1 MRQRFPLLSRL
12 LQSRLL
18 QSRMPRLLAALCL
31 LLPLATLAATP
42 AAPVEGVDYVEIEG
56 GAPYQKAQPGQVEV
70 AEVFAY
76 WCHHCADFAPKLEAW
91 QAKLPKDVRL
101 AYVPLPFD
109 QGDAL
114 ARAYFAAERLG
125 VLGTTHAAT
134 FRAIHADSVLPKN
147 ATADEIAAF
156 YAGLG
161 IDAGKFKTAM
171 QGFQVGSQ
179 LTNARQF
186 AIRSGVPGT
195 PTLVIDGRYRVIGR
209 TLDDS
214 LRIADQLIARSRAAR

>member
-1 MRQRFPLLSRL
+1 MRHRSFLTRVSRL
-12 LQSRLL
+12 LAPLL
-18 QSRMPRLLAALCL
+18 L
-31 LLPLATLAATP
+31 LLPLGAFAAGP
-42 AAPVEGVDYVEIEG
+42 AAPVEGRDYVEIEG
-56 GAPYQKAQPGQVEV
+56 GAPYRAQSGKVEV

-76 WCHHCADFAPKLEAW
+76 WCHFCADFAPRLEAW
-91 QAKLPKDVRL
+91 KAKLPKDVQL

-109 QGDAL
+109 NGDAL

-161 IDAGKFKTAM
+161 IDAGRFKAAM

-209 TLDDS
+209 DLDDI
-214 LRIADQLIARSRAAR
+214 LRIADQLIASRRAAR

>member
-1 MRQRFPLLSRL
+1 MRQRFLSRL
-12 LQSRLL
+12 LVPLL
-18 QSRMPRLLAALCL
+18 L
-31 LLPLATLAATP
+31 LLPLAAHAATP
-42 AAPVEGVDYVEIEG
+42 AAAVAGRDYVEIEG
-56 GAPYQKAQPGQVEV
+56 GAPWRAQAGKVEV

-91 QAKLPKDVRL
+91 QAKLPADVRV
-101 AYVPLPFD
+101 AYVPLPYD
-109 QGDAL
+109 EGDAL

-134 FRAIHADSVLPKN
+134 FRAIHADGALPKN

-161 IDAGKFKTAM
+161 IDAGKFKAAM

-179 LTNARQF
+179 LGNARQF

-209 TLDDS
+209 DLDDI
-214 LRIADQLIARSRAAR
+214 LRIADQLIASRRAAR

>member
-1 MRQRFPLLSRL
+1 MRQRSSLT
-12 LQSRLL
+12 
-18 QSRMPRLLAALCL
+18 RLLAPLLL
-31 LLPLATLAATP
+31 LLPLAAFAAGP

-56 GAPYQKAQPGQVEV
+56 GTPYRVAQPGQVEV

-76 WCHHCADFAPKLEAW
+76 WCHFCADFAPRLEAW
-91 QAKLPKDVRL
+91 KAKQPKDVRL

-109 QGDAL
+109 NGDML

-161 IDAGKFKTAM
+161 IDAGEFKAAM

-179 LTNARQF
+179 LTRARQF

-209 TLDDS
+209 NLDDI
-214 LRIADQLIARSRAAR
+214 LRIADQLIASRRPAR

>member
-1 MRQRFPLLSRL
+1 MRQRSLLI
-12 LQSRLL
+12 
-18 QSRMPRLLAALCL
+18 RLLAALL
-31 LLPLATLAATP
+31 LLPLGAFAAGP
-42 AAPVEGVDYVEIEG
+42 SAPVAGVDYVEIEG
-56 GAPYQKAQPGQVEV
+56 GAPYRAAQPGQVEV

-76 WCHHCADFAPKLEAW
+76 WCHFCADFAPRLEAW
-91 QAKLPKDVRL
+91 KAKQPKDVRL

-109 QGDAL
+109 NGDML

-161 IDAGKFKTAM
+161 IDAGEFKAAM

-179 LTNARQF
+179 LTRARQF

-195 PTLVIDGRYRVIGR
+195 P
-209 TLDDS
+209 
-214 LRIADQLIARSRAAR
+214 LRIANWRAFVSWLPTWKPCIAALNLPASMPRSA